1 MTCHDSILGCVRLS
15 VDLWILDSWVHPS
28 VGHAQQH
35 ATKPSV
41 YTALFF
47 SFKFIPVLGD
57 IFFLRSM
64 RDPSRPARPVILF
77 LDAFSRMAYASI
89 IATTSSQ
96 QVLKHL
102 DAAFLHFGGKY
113 RKFASDRGM
122 ERDKTSPIRGQ
133 RCGYNWTHQRTWMF

>member
-1 MTCHDSILGCVRLS
+1 
-15 VDLWILDSWVHPS
+15 
-28 VGHAQQH
+28 
-35 ATKPSV
+35 
-41 YTALFF
+41 
-47 SFKFIPVLGD
+47 
-57 IFFLRSM
+57 M

-102 DAAFLHFGGKY
+102 DAALLHFGGKY

-122 ERDKTSPIRGQ
+122 ERDKKKSLKRRLKKAAFLKGQ
-133 RCGYNWTHQRTWMF
+133 AMLTTRCLEFQGQNS